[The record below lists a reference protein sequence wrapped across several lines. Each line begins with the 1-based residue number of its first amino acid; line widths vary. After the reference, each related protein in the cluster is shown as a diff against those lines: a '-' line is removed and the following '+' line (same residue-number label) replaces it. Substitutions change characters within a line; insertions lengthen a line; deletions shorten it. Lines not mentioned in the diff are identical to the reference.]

1 MTERIENEDDLRQE
15 AEPRSSPPG
24 TTSDMTAHLCASGH
38 NPRRQETNAKAVT
51 LSRQDLDSG
60 RKREWFTECAGQRT
74 KRPDEEPAGGKEGD
88 GRCGTPIFSGR

>member
-1 MTERIENEDDLRQE
+1 MTERIENEDDLRQV
-15 AEPRSSPPG
+15 AEPSSSPPG
-24 TTSDMTAHLCASGH
+24 TTSDMTVLLAITNREKL
-38 NPRRQETNAKAVT
+38 RQKTNAKAVT

-60 RKREWFTECAGQRT
+60 RKREWFTECAGRRT